1 MKKALYV
8 LANVALAL
16 VGGWWLAQ
24 WVSTLPYEMPSWLE
38 DGIRG
43 SIRLAGNRS
52 LDNTDDIETIAILVA
67 IVVCTALV
75 GVVLALANWLGR
87 QLIARRRR
95 AS

>member
-8 LANVALAL
+8 FANVVVAL

-43 SIRLAGNRS
+43 GIRLAGSRS

-67 IVVCTALV
+67 IVACSALV

-87 QLIARRRR
+87 RLIARRRR